1 MLLKYLESFPL
12 LICVASQIRG
22 TLSWNPK
29 QFTAD
34 GSHNTAYLWCS
45 ISYLMLLS
53 RNLFLCLH
61 LETNSVRLF
70 NNFFGSDL
78 AIISFS
84 VKHKSIYC
92 IYITTDSKKIFFT
105 YVHFLKVDNSRADT
119 TSTWP
124 PCLFLNFIFEMYK
137 GFWFLKMAWRFIP

>member
-29 QFTAD
+29 QLTAL
-34 GSHNTAYLWCS
+34 GSHNTALLWCS

-53 RNLFLCLH
+53 RNLFLCLQ
-61 LETNSVRLF
+61 LENNSVRLF

-78 AIISFS
+78 AMVNFS
-84 VKHKSIYC
+84 VKHKS
-92 IYITTDSKKIFFT
+92 
-105 YVHFLKVDNSRADT
+105 HFLFLHLYEDAYALMLHCKLQSAFSYFNFHKYFDNSVLFT
-119 TSTWP
+119 CFL
-124 PCLFLNFIFEMYK
+124 CLNDMVWL
-137 GFWFLKMAWRFIP
+137 L

>member
-1 MLLKYLESFPL
+1 MLHKYTESCPIW
-12 LICVASQIRG
+12 ICVASQIRG

-29 QFTAD
+29 QIMAF
-34 GSHNTAYLWCS
+34 GLHNTTLLWCN

-78 AIISFS
+78 AIIIFS
-84 VKHKSIYC
+84 VKQKS
-92 IYITTDSKKIFFT
+92 
-105 YVHFLKVDNSRADT
+105 HFLVSHLYGNAYALILSQR
-119 TSTWP
+119 
-124 PCLFLNFIFEMYK
+124 FLLSISVSILITLY
-137 GFWFLKMAWRFIP
+137 FLHASCV